1 MRVKQKFC
9 KDQERTP
16 SLLNRKYI
24 YQKTSRIPK
33 KKILVKCVAQNY
45 KYPKNQQFFKKFGT
59 PEILKELLPLYKG
72 KLKNLLKIFNDTH
85 VVVNN

>member
-1 MRVKQKFC
+1 MF
-9 KDQERTP
+9 
-16 SLLNRKYI
+16 LI
-24 YQKTSRIPK
+24 F
-33 KKILVKCVAQNY
+33 KCVAQNY
-45 KYPKNQQFFKKFGT
+45 KYPKNQQFKNKFGT